1 MTAKE
6 LAYFVTLVETQNFT
20 RASEKLFVTQPTI
33 SKALK
38 SLEDSAGQPLVHR
51 KGRDIE
57 LTEAGK
63 VVYEHAITILNNIS
77 EMQQRLD
84 DIRELKSGHITIGIP
99 PMVGHLYTELLQEFS
114 RSHPSIEVT
123 VVEGGGRKI
132 EQDLLSGDID
142 VALSML
148 PTREDRFEYESVG
161 DYPIYAVLPKDD
173 KWLGES
179 KLELTELKDIPF
191 YLYTSE
197 FTITQII
204 ERLCK
209 DKGFVPRVGIKSS
222 QWDFLAAMVKSG
234 LGVSF
239 IPEPI
244 CRNLNPKD
252 YCFRE
257 LSDEL
262 RWRLALMWS
271 RERYLSKAS
280 QAFVDL
286 VKSRT

>member
-38 SLEDSAGQPLVHR
+38 SLEESSGQALVHR

-57 LTEAGK
+57 LTEAGS
-63 VVYEHAITILNNIS
+63 VVYEYATSILSNIN

-84 DIRELKSGHITIGIP
+84 DMRELKSGQITIGIP
-99 PMVGHLYTELLQEFS
+99 PMVGHLHTELLQIFS
-114 RSHPSIEVT
+114 RTYPSIEVT
-123 VVEGGGRKI
+123 VVEGGGRKL
-132 EQDLLSGDID
+132 EQDLISGAIDI
-142 VALSML
+142 ALSML
-148 PTREDRFEYESVG
+148 PTQQQRFEYQSLG
-161 DYPIYAVLPKDD
+161 DYPIYVVLPKEERWHGD
-173 KWLGES
+173 EPIE
-179 KLELTELKDIPF
+179 LEQLKEIPF

-209 DKGFVPRVGIKSS
+209 EKGFTPRVGIKSS
-222 QWDFLAAMVKSG
+222 QWDFLAAMVKTG

-239 IPEPI
+239 MPEPI
-244 CRNLNPKD
+244 CRNLNPED
-252 YCFRE
+252 YCFRT

-262 RWRLALMWS
+262 HWRLALMWS
-271 RERYLSKAS
+271 NERYLSKAS

-286 VKSRT
+286 VKAGA